1 MVSKKITDWRAWL
14 KGLIHAGISGGT
26 AAISTSIVAPETFNF
41 GDGLGRL
48 LSIAGIS
55 AIVSI
60 SKFLSAYPFPEEKTT

>member
-1 MVSKKITDWRAWL
+1 MQKITNWKAWV

-41 GDGLGRL
+41 GDGLNKL
-48 LSIAGIS
+48 FSVAGIS

-60 SKFLSAYPFPEEKTT
+60 SKFLSAYPFPEGEKLK

>member
-1 MVSKKITDWRAWL
+1 MKRQITNWRAWI

-41 GDGLGRL
+41 GEGLNKL
-48 LSIAGIS
+48 VSVALIS

-60 SKFLSAYPFPEEKTT
+60 SKFLSVYPFPEDKTDG

>member
-1 MVSKKITDWRAWL
+1 MKRQITNWRAWI

-41 GDGLGRL
+41 GEGLNKL
-48 LSIAGIS
+48 VSVALIS

-60 SKFLSAYPFPEEKTT
+60 SKFLSAYPFPEDKTDG